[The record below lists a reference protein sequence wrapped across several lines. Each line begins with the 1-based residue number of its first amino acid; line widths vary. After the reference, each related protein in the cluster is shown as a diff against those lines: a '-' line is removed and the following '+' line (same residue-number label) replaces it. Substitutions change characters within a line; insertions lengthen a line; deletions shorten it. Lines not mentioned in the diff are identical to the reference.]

1 MNTQLVAIVRQA
13 PSTILRNVGIS
24 NDALTI
30 VPSFCVGGSTS
41 VVGPEDNGPVITLT
55 TIEEGDV
62 IHTVAIRIS
71 AKAVV
76 TSELNDFSAI
86 TECTLG
92 RSSFSSYT
100 NCGQSNESRECK

>member
-13 PSTILRNVGIS
+13 PSTILGNVGIS

-55 TIEEGDV
+55 TIEEGNV
-62 IHTVAIRIS
+62 IDTVAIRIS

-76 TSELNDFSAI
+76 TSELNDLTAI
-86 TECTLG
+86 TQCTLG

-100 NCGQSNESRECK
+100 NGGQSNESRECK

>member
-1 MNTQLVAIVRQA
+1 VNTQLAAIVRQA
-13 PSTILRNVGIS
+13 PSAILRNVGIS

-41 VVGPEDNGPVITLT
+41 VVGPENNGPVVTLT

-62 IHTVAIRIS
+62 VDSVTIRIS

-76 TSELNDFSAI
+76 TSELNNLSAI
-86 TECTLG
+86 TQCTLG

-100 NCGQSNESRECK
+100 NSGQSNESRKSD